1 MWPYLKELNE
11 ARALL
16 NQAPWQY
23 SGDLHI
29 EEGGLFFREDDADD
43 YVLAIRVTPCADAGG
58 PSNLFHIETGSI
70 YFSPDRLESALDII
84 GVKPADATVVDK
96 AIAYCAYHGIDRDA
110 YNGERVVQIGDA
122 EEMEREG
129 WNPEPDD
136 ILPEGSKLA
145 DYVLDLLD

>member
-1 MWPYLKELNE
+1 MWDYLTELNE
-11 ARALL
+11 ARAALGES
-16 NQAPWQY
+16 PWQY
-23 SGDLHI
+23 SGDMNI

-43 YVLAIRVTPCADAGG
+43 YVLAIRVTPCSDAGG

-70 YFSPDRLESALDII
+70 YFSPDRLESALDVI
-84 GVKPADATVVDK
+84 GVKPADATVADK
-96 AIAYCAYHGIDRDA
+96 AIAYCAYHGIDRDS
-110 YNGERVVQIGDA
+110 YNGERVVRIGDA
-122 EEMEREG
+122 EEENPNG